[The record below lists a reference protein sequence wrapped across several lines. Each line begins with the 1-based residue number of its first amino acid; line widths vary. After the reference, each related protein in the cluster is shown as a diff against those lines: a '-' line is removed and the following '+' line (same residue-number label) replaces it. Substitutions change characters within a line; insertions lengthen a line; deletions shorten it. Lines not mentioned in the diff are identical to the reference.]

1 MNPIHAVSHVSSK
14 KTDPQPIALQ
24 GGASKEKDEQSN
36 GSRKFISKESSGFF
50 KKDSNASGSSKKSS
64 GVNSKKG
71 SEKLI
76 ERKDQEGY
84 GNIFTIPEK
93 SPKIY
98 STKVELQK
106 PQTKELNRDVYE
118 PSLQASNLR
127 YSGVRDKNEAVKVEL
142 PRPQQ
147 KEVGK

>member
-1 MNPIHAVSHVSSK
+1 MSPIHAVSHVSSK
-14 KTDPQPIALQ
+14 KTEPQPIDLQ
-24 GGASKEKDEQSN
+24 GGASKEKEEQSN
-36 GSRKFISKESSGFF
+36 GSRRFISKESSGFF

-93 SPKIY
+93 TPKIY

-106 PQTKELNRDVYE
+106 PQIK
-118 PSLQASNLR
+118 
-127 YSGVRDKNEAVKVEL
+127 
-142 PRPQQ
+142 
-147 KEVGK
+147 